1 MKKVKKFSQVLVL
14 FGFALFLTGG
24 KVGAVGLGAKQDEVV
39 GQAAQKEAREARR
52 METGQTRLTNFHSR
66 VRNRLENRRRI
77 LERFRLQLE
86 ERVRVREEKGMNMEA
101 ARGELANL
109 PALEAQYGEQLEA
122 FDEAF
127 EAALGLS
134 ADADLLAQ
142 YRGAGKNVKDS
153 LGEIR
158 QGLTRSVRLVKN
170 SL

>member
-1 MKKVKKFSQVLVL
+1 MIWEKGWKLSYNQPMDVKNKI
-14 FGFALFLTGG
+14 G
-24 KVGAVGLGAKQDEVV
+24 KRL
-39 GQAAQKEAREARR
+39 KE
-52 METGQTRLTNFHSR
+52 
-66 VRNRLENRRRI
+66 
-77 LERFRLQLE
+77 
-86 ERVRVREEKGMNMEA
+86 VREERGMNMEA

-127 EAALGLS
+127 EAALGSL